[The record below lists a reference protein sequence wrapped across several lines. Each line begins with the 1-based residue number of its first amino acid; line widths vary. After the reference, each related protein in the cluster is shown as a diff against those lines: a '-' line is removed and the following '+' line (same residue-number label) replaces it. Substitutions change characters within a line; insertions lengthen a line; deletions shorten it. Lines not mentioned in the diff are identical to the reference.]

1 MYVRNKTFH
10 STNVYHHEHLSLLK
24 EIWCVCMQQIQEAS
38 LKKLEMNHFLDPFTK
53 TAPLDTEQHWQQAH
67 MEGTH
72 RPDCCFT
79 GTLLYFSVTRGGVA
93 LVNLLNILDYKINRL
108 GHQEKSLR
116 ISRSLWSNQAGGKW
130 QLPWLRWDAQGAT
143 RDGDLLVTYEHH
155 QSWSSI
161 CAGYFGSWS
170 QPKYVAACQF
180 IDRNAQYSFEDFL
193 RPSWKPTWRTNHF
206 GARQNALQVKKW
218 QTAWK
223 SLMKL

>member
-1 MYVRNKTFH
+1 M
-10 STNVYHHEHLSLLK
+10 SLLK

-38 LKKLEMNHFLDPFTK
+38 LKNLNHFLDPFTK

-108 GHQEKSLR
+108 GHQEKSLG

-143 RDGDLLVTYEHH
+143 SYKGWRSTGYLWTPSELVFHLCWILWLLKPAEVCSCLPVYWPKCPIQLWGLSEAILETHLENESFRSQTKCFAGQEMTDSMKKFNEAVT
-155 QSWSSI
+155 
-161 CAGYFGSWS
+161 
-170 QPKYVAACQF
+170 
-180 IDRNAQYSFEDFL
+180 
-193 RPSWKPTWRTNHF
+193 
-206 GARQNALQVKKW
+206 ALP
-218 QTAWK
+218 
-223 SLMKL
+223 